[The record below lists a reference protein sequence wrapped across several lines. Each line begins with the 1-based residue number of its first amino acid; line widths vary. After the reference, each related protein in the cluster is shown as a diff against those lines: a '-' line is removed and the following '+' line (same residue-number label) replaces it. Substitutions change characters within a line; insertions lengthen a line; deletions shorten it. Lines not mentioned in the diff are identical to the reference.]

1 MLCMRAAPKRDVV
14 AIETVRRPGD
24 REQGGSEGGV
34 LLEAENLS
42 QGKDVQSIGGSLGV

>member
-1 MLCMRAAPKRDVV
+1 MLCMHAAPKRDVV

-24 REQGGSEGGV
+24 KEQGGSEGGV
-34 LLEAENLS
+34 LLETENLS